1 MFVGGLHRSGTTP
14 LARTLAEH
22 PSISGLADTGVA
34 EDEGQHLQDVYPR
47 IRAYGGMGR
56 FAEAPAAH
64 LVETSLL
71 VNDDNRRR
79 LEAAWS
85 PYWDLTRPLL
95 LEKSPANLIMG
106 RFLGAMFRGSALIVV
121 VRHPVVVALAMQKWN
136 PVLFARN
143 GRRRVSLPGLVEH
156 WVKAH
161 QLLLDD
167 LPSLERVHVLRYEDL
182 VESPT
187 GHLSRSRSF
196 SGSTSPSTGAG
207 FAPTGVASTPRS
219 GTRCAQLPRGP
230 AGRGASSRSAGALRW
245 SASATTSPISS
256 RRSRRRSGA
265 PHPATRD
272 GSVVA
277 VAAQKSATK
286 QPRSWPACTWNVHAP
301 GAVRDTFTG

>member
-1 MFVGGLHRSGTTP
+1 MIEGSRFVFVGGLHRSGTTP
-14 LARTLAEH
+14 LARTLAAH
-22 PSISGLADTGVA
+22 PSISGLTDTGVS

-56 FAEAPAAH
+56 FAQAPAAH
-64 LVETSLL
+64 LVETSPL

-79 LEAAWS
+79 LEEAWS

-106 RFLGAMFRGSALIVV
+106 RFLAAIFPNSALIVV

-156 WVKAH
+156 WIKAH

-167 LPSLERVHVLRYEDL
+167 LPSLERVHVRRYEDL

-187 GHLSRSRSF
+187 GHLSQIQQFLRLDEPIDGSGIRSDRSGKYAEEWDAMRTAAPWTRRARRLVEERWGAEVERF
-196 SGSTSPSTGAG
+196 GYDVTDLVTPLTPPVWCASPSDA
-207 FAPTGVASTPRS
+207 
-219 GTRCAQLPRGP
+219 
-230 AGRGASSRSAGALRW
+230 
-245 SASATTSPISS
+245 
-256 RRSRRRSGA
+256 
-265 PHPATRD
+265 
-272 GSVVA
+272 
-277 VAAQKSATK
+277 
-286 QPRSWPACTWNVHAP
+286 
-301 GAVRDTFTG
+301 